1 MQSVDPLEQ
10 RRIRKLEK
18 KREYRRKLT
27 ARRRLEAEAEAKKKE
42 AELVRRKLA
51 KLERDRAYRRKSKEN
66 RKLAEELLK
75 LRHREFDIGE
85 EISEPYKERK
95 MQDGEEEVKE
105 VCTEKNDS
113 VDLTTHSWST
123 GAIGAGPSDVTF
135 NHDGLITY
143 EYTSSTFHSCTPS
156 GLSVLPTANN
166 ESNELVKSDNISL
179 LSSGENLEELQLEKN
194 SFPSH

>member
-95 MQDGEEEVKE
+95 MQDGEEEGG
-105 VCTEKNDS
+105 EKF
-113 VDLTTHSWST
+113 L
-123 GAIGAGPSDVTF
+123 AF
-135 NHDGLITY
+135 YEITIAKV
-143 EYTSSTFHSCTPS
+143 
-156 GLSVLPTANN
+156 G
-166 ESNELVKSDNISL
+166 
-179 LSSGENLEELQLEKN
+179 
-194 SFPSH
+194 